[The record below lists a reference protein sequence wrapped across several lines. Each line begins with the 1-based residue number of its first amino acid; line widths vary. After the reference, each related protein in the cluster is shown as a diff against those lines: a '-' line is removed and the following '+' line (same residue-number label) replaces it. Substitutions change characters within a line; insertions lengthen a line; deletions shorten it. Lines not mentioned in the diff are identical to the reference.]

1 MYWYAGLVPVSKCSS
16 MDALLFCHASTE
28 LTFESQRQL
37 SGDVGVRVLP
47 AIRRHPLSE
56 AARHSNVG
64 NTSTSAH
71 RNQTME
77 PLIGS
82 TSFGVDDFHQSAQ
95 TPVQNV

>member
-47 AIRRHPLSE
+47 AI
-56 AARHSNVG
+56 
-64 NTSTSAH
+64 
-71 RNQTME
+71 
-77 PLIGS
+77 
-82 TSFGVDDFHQSAQ
+82 F
-95 TPVQNV
+95 